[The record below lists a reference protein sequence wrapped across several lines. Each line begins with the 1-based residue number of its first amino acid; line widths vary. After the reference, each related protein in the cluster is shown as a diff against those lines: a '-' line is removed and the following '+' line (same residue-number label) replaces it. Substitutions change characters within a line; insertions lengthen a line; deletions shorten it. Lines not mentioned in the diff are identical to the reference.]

1 MLGLLKSHFSS
12 KSGQKIE
19 ITCFSGNVD
28 KYKNTTTTRA
38 PTEHRAKNTLR
49 AREEH
54 PEDIARVQNCPDS
67 RILISNFGLFLFQ
80 EQSQNINSKFLKML
94 KKHKPAFSS
103 LASVTL
109 FSKSTNAFMLS
120 ETILKILESWSGD
133 HWRGLDM
140 LCHFGQIVI

>member
-38 PTEHRAKNTLR
+38 PTEHRPKNTLR
-49 AREEH
+49 ALE
-54 PEDIARVQNCPDS
+54 
-67 RILISNFGLFLFQ
+67 
-80 EQSQNINSKFLKML
+80 EQSQNRNSKLLKML
-94 KKHKPAFSS
+94 KKHKPAFSFS

-109 FSKSTNAFMLS
+109 FSKSINAFMLS